1 MREGNKQERNE
12 MDAEDAGPPRAVAGG
27 DNAGDKEMQEPA
39 AEHSDE
45 DEMCRYCFEGSEAGE
60 LISPCRCT
68 GGQKYVHLA
77 CLRRWQRMVLVSQP
91 THPDMQRD
99 DVRHHKCNVC
109 TSAQILQ
116 SPLYSDL
123 I

>member
-1 MREGNKQERNE
+1 ME
-12 MDAEDAGPPRAVAGG
+12 AEDCSIAVAGG

-39 AEHSDE
+39 AERSDE

-60 LISPCRCT
+60 LISPCKCT

-99 DVRHHKCNVC
+99 DMRHHKCNVC
-109 TSAQILQ
+109 TSVCTKFSEVLCIVIFLQ
-116 SPLYSDL
+116 KIY
-123 I
+123 